1 MYEPITRRKRK
12 KRKQSSLS
20 GSSLLFYLILCIIG
34 GVIFVYFFPELVSD
48 TVQKTFRF
56 FSSSPKLHSVTLK
69 VNGTERELPSEAVL
83 DVASGDSVSLV
94 NVDTSVLFNRG
105 LSAWIDPI
113 HPDLSLDEAI
123 KIDQMVEDSLQ
134 TTQDGKGKEYRL
146 EFKKDGTP
154 FGYVTFRVVLTASN
168 WLNLAEQEK
177 DRKKRLQYLTFAS
190 ALSSGNSQAALQ
202 LASPMSNST

>member
-1 MYEPITRRKRK
+1 M
-12 KRKQSSLS
+12 
-20 GSSLLFYLILCIIG
+20 
-34 GVIFVYFFPELVSD
+34 
-48 TVQKTFRF
+48 
-56 FSSSPKLHSVTLK
+56 
-69 VNGTERELPSEAVL
+69 
-83 DVASGDSVSLV
+83 SLV

-202 LASPMSNST
+202 LAKAYLSLQDRKSAIAEYEKALQAEPGNLEVLQSLLDLYSATKDQQGLLATYQKILALKPNDPVIYNNLGYIYTQNR